1 MYTILIDRPF
11 TRLGLRAYKLIR
23 RLIYIMLTQIHVYKC
38 SFHSNC
44 DLVSSFIRLLG
55 PIKMSVT
62 EFKESGNEKFKA
74 GDYEEALSLY
84 TKVGLGL
91 F

>member
-1 MYTILIDRPF
+1 MYIHVCFILIV
-11 TRLGLRAYKLIR
+11 I
-23 RLIYIMLTQIHVYKC
+23 
-38 SFHSNC
+38 
-44 DLVSSFIRLLG
+44 LVSSFIKLLG

-84 TKVGLGL
+84 TKVE
-91 F
+91 